1 MHRFWCW
8 PQRSSHGQDQLGY
21 RPCTLTR
28 GPAPKSTTTL
38 ILYRQLPS
46 SYSFSGNR
54 AAKFSKKKLVL
65 RFLGVERWTS
75 RRFAKRAKRVVLR
88 RNRFAA
94 LWGARPPRPLY
105 HAPRGTRE
113 AFRRG
118 AEKSGRSARAPSTPG
133 HQSIITIRYF
143 FRTPAGD
150 A

>member
-1 MHRFWCW
+1 LHRFWCW

-75 RRFAKRAKRVVLR
+75 RRFAKRARRVVLR
-88 RNRFAA
+88 RHRFAA
-94 LWGARPPRPLY
+94 LWEARPPRPPC
-105 HAPRGTRE
+105 HAPRGTHT
-113 AFRRG
+113 ASFSAGRRKER
-118 AEKSGRSARAPSTPG
+118 ARRPRSPPVTNR
-133 HQSIITIRYF
+133 
-143 FRTPAGD
+143 
-150 A
+150 